1 MTYLKPLEGADR
13 FLRLGETLGV
23 IDVREGGAARPCVL
37 VFVAQDTD
45 DDDLAAVKVLAR
57 IQWPDREILVSRRAA
72 VRQTG
77 TQLRIPVMPAE
88 SSDASTDGDPP
99 SPTPPRAKTG

>member
-13 FLRLGETLGV
+13 FLRIGETLGV
-23 IDVREGGAARPCVL
+23 VDVREGGAARPCVL

-45 DDDLAAVKVLAR
+45 DDDMAAVKVLAR
-57 IQWPDREILVSRRAA
+57 IQWPDREILVSRRAM

-77 TQLRIPVMPAE
+77 TQLRIPIRTTE
-88 SSDASTDGDPP
+88 SSEASSEEDPP
-99 SPTPPRAKTG
+99 SPTPPRAKAG